1 MRKAPNGAFLV
12 VPFATSTYVENLL
25 PFDLITDLPF
35 GLST

>member
-12 VPFATSTYVENLL
+12 VLFATCTYVENLL
-25 PFDLITDLPF
+25 YFDPTTDLPS